1 MPTVVLMFY
10 PHEGSQWIQLER
22 VVWDKLLKLLFV
34 LLITTQTAI
43 PVFAQCDITVP
54 FDQTFRPADLPATT
68 QMDWEVPTSIASG
81 EQIAVPAKTADGGRG
96 AVYIFSKSSGIWSQT
111 QKISAPDA
119 AGGDY
124 FGVSMCMTGDWL
136 MVGGRV
142 SRGGAVYI
150 YKRFGATW
158 NNVQTLAGF
167 GGFFGYRLSTDGN
180 YAIIGANGETSG
192 SPPVRVFLRNGDQWQ
207 YVQDLPLPSGD
218 VSYWGT
224 RLHVVG
230 DVALAITGLAT
241 LSRYHIYK
249 LNNNAWQH
257 QQTIS
262 DSTFQGPCYNV
273 QVSPLRIAIPS
284 GPDSGRTIR
293 IYERSNTNS
302 LFSLA
307 RTLVPPAGT
316 SFISGAAL
324 QSNLIG
330 ICDTIGSFLVY
341 DATSQGALPIRRFR
355 SVAGPDGFAH
365 AEFGSG
371 DVVQLQRDGSGT
383 WVIRASNII
392 QDCNSN
398 GIWDAADICAG
409 TSSDANQ
416 NGIPDICECTSPAVT
431 IQPVSQSA
439 CVGSSV
445 ILSTSISGTAPT
457 LQWRKN
463 GVNIVGANSAS
474 LAISSVSVTDAGSYD
489 CVATNSCGNVTTS
502 QAVLTVNAQT
512 SITAQ
517 PQAQALVPGATATFQ
532 VTATGAGLAYQWR
545 RDGSALTGSARIG
558 GVNSNTLT
566 IATVAAGD
574 QGLYDC
580 VITGTCGNA
589 TSSAASL
596 GCGPVITQQPQG
608 GSVVG
613 GSSIT
618 LSTNVLTAG
627 ATTYRWRKNGVNIFN
642 SQTYSGALTST
653 LVINVNDPNDAGV
666 YTVAVSNSCGSVVSG
681 SAPVNV
687 ICLADFTRDGNVDG
701 DDVIEFFAA
710 WDAALPGGDIN
721 EDGSTDGDDVIAL
734 FDRWDRGC

>member
-1 MPTVVLMFY
+1 MIFRLLTMLAVSLCCATISHAQLSPPAGYAMRFNGTNAYVRVPDNNLLDFSQAATLETWVRMDVYPRSGTASRFIHKGDGLSGCSDWSYGVEYTASAGGGGFHYTPGCGYVTGSSDGPLPLGTWVHLAYTFDIPNRRVVAY
-10 PHEGSQWIQLER
+10 RNGVQQYVNTTDGRSIRIGSQPLDIGGDPRYSGFLLNGMMDEVRLWN
-22 VVWDKLLKLLFV
+22 VVRTPEQ
-34 LLITTQTAI
+34 IAAS
-43 PVFAQCDITVP
+43 FATTVP
-54 FDQTFRPADLPATT
+54 PNSPGLVAYYNFDQGPGSTVFDQTENGLHGVVQGT
-68 QMDWEVPTSIASG
+68 PTW
-81 EQIAVPAKTADGGRG
+81 EQIT
-96 AVYIFSKSSGIWSQT
+96 
-111 QKISAPDA
+111 
-119 AGGDY
+119 
-124 FGVSMCMTGDWL
+124 
-136 MVGGRV
+136 
-142 SRGGAVYI
+142 
-150 YKRFGATW
+150 
-158 NNVQTLAGF
+158 
-167 GGFFGYRLSTDGN
+167 
-180 YAIIGANGETSG
+180 
-192 SPPVRVFLRNGDQWQ
+192 PP
-207 YVQDLPLPSGD
+207 
-218 VSYWGT
+218 
-224 RLHVVG
+224 
-230 DVALAITGLAT
+230 
-241 LSRYHIYK
+241 
-249 LNNNAWQH
+249 
-257 QQTIS
+257 
-262 DSTFQGPCYNV
+262 
-273 QVSPLRIAIPS
+273 
-284 GPDSGRTIR
+284 
-293 IYERSNTNS
+293 
-302 LFSLA
+302 
-307 RTLVPPAGT
+307 
-316 SFISGAAL
+316 
-324 QSNLIG
+324 
-330 ICDTIGSFLVY
+330 
-341 DATSQGALPIRRFR
+341 
-355 SVAGPDGFAH
+355 
-365 AEFGSG
+365 
-371 DVVQLQRDGSGT
+371 
-383 WVIRASNII
+383 
-392 QDCNSN
+392 
-398 GIWDAADICAG
+398 
-409 TSSDANQ
+409 
-416 NGIPDICECTSPAVT
+416 CTSPAVT

-445 ILSTSISGTAPT
+445 TLTTSISGTAPT

-474 LAISSVSVTDAGSYD
+474 LAIPSVSVTSAGAYD
-489 CVATNSCGNVTTS
+489 CIATNSCGNVTTS

-517 PQAQALVPGATATFQ
+517 PQAQALVPGATAIFQ

-596 GCGPVITQQPQG
+596 GCGPVFTQQPQG

-642 SQTYSGALTST
+642 SQTYSGVLTST

-710 WDAALPGGDIN
+710 WDAALPSGDIN